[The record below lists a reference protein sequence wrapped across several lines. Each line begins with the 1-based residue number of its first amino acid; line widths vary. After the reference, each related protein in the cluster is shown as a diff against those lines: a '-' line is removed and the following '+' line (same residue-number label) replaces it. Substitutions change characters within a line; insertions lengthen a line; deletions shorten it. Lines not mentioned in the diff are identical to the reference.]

1 MKPRKMNSFKNT
13 KAWSWLDKNILR
25 NWGVPI
31 LLHWLHILNNEKQ
44 NRYFKPSRS
53 KFCLEAYGN
62 MTVLLPKSVKPN
74 QGVLYKITF
83 FLITYAIFSKMIMS
97 FLLSVCCQ
105 NGVFISGLK
114 SNKTFDTK
122 RKSAIFVSN
131 CLYKKKKTK
140 IFRNMK
146 LFEVLPAYSI
156 VF

>member
-1 MKPRKMNSFKNT
+1 MNSFKNT

-25 NWGVPI
+25 NWGVPL

-83 FLITYAIFSKMIMS
+83 FSNNICYFLKNDWVSSFQCVVRMVCLFQDLIRHLIPKEKVL
-97 FLLSVCCQ
+97 FL
-105 NGVFISGLK
+105 FPIA
-114 SNKTFDTK
+114 FTK
-122 RKSAIFVSN
+122 KI
-131 CLYKKKKTK
+131 K

-156 VF
+156 VFLELGRRL